1 MKKTLSVCL
10 FIVLFIFAIGLLTA
24 CADDGTSTDTP
35 GTTENPSTSN
45 PPTEN
50 PSDEATVKE
59 LFELNFDLNDISAD
73 VSTAVGAA
81 ELNAVKTA
89 FPRVNEVAFSDKD
102 FGETLSASRSE
113 YYRFACMDGESV
125 LLAVTADGSEYTALG
140 ELLASP
146 EARIMELGGLNP
158 DTAVSEAERDGVLST
173 LRESVARYESE
184 AERLAAAYYAT
195 AEYTRIMALTDVIAV
210 PEAVK
215 TLFPNAVALAV
226 GVFTDSMEYTADGNV
241 QGETCKM
248 AYVSALKADGSAV
261 VYSVTVG
268 EGTGDIASGNI
279 DVTET
284 GEYAFGITLESLP
297 ALSQPVL
304 TVLFDDLYAEVFG
317 ADYDLVPFETFFN
330 EVTDKVFNVAVE
342 YKIQFM
348 QLSENG
354 FKLYAD
360 CVGYQSSEETDSTNH
375 RLAEAVY
382 KGAGLSMI
390 LDYSALSKEIG
401 DEESLKTYLQ
411 KSFSTNGQV
420 STNDVE
426 IVKTELNTYKAR
438 TDLADR
444 VRKFTN
450 KTSFYIRTLLT
461 NTTAEINF
469 DDYAAEYT
477 PAGATSLICYVGGMG
492 TKTLNN
498 TFGTGYVQRL
508 AYLVAY
514 LDIEGKLHIKKGAV
528 IVPWYTNSTDEY
540 SYSLALGE
548 EGKDYV
554 TIQEEIISILEDPII
569 SEWLLPN
576 A

>member
-1 MKKTLSVCL
+1 MKKFSL
-10 FIVLFIFAIGLLTA
+10 FFVLAIFAALTVLLITG
-24 CADDGTSTDTP
+24 CAGDGTSTDTP
-35 GTTENPSTSN
+35 DAPETPSTENPSADTPADDS
-45 PPTEN
+45 
-50 PSDEATVKE
+50 TVAE
-59 LFELNFDLNDISAD
+59 LFESNFDLDD
-73 VSTAVGAA
+73 VSANVAAAVMSA
-81 ELNAVKTA
+81 EIDAVKTA
-89 FPRVNEVAFSDKD
+89 FPDVNEVAFSEKD
-102 FGETLSASRSE
+102 FGETLLASRSQ
-113 YYRFACMDGESV
+113 YYRFACIDGENV
-125 LLAVTADGSEYTALG
+125 LLAVTADDSEYTALD
-140 ELLASP
+140 EILSLP

-173 LRESVARYESE
+173 LREAVTRYESE

-248 AYVSALKADGSAV
+248 AYVSAIKADGSAV

-268 EGTGDIASGNI
+268 EGTDDIASGNI
-279 DVTET
+279 DVAET
-284 GEYAFGITLESLP
+284 GEYAFGITLDSLP

-375 RLAEAVY
+375 RLAEAIY

-401 DEESLKTYLQ
+401 DEASLKDYLQ
-411 KSFSTNGQV
+411 KIYSTNGKV
-420 STNDVE
+420 SANEVE
-426 IVKTELNTYKAR
+426 RVKAELDAYKTR

-450 KTSFYIRTLLT
+450 KTSFNITTLIS
-461 NTTAEINF
+461 NTTADIDF
-469 DDYAAEYT
+469 DEYAAEYT
-477 PAGATSLICYVGGMG
+477 PAGATPLICYVGEMG

-514 LDIEGKLHIKKGAV
+514 LDSEGKLHIKKGAV

-554 TIQEEIISILEDPII
+554 TIQEEIISTLEDPII

>member
-1 MKKTLSVCL
+1 MKKFSL
-10 FIVLFIFAIGLLTA
+10 FFVLAIFAALTVLLITG
-24 CADDGTSTDTP
+24 CAGDGTSTDTP
-35 GTTENPSTSN
+35 DAPETPSTENPSADT
-45 PPTEN
+45 
-50 PSDEATVKE
+50 PSDNLTVKE
-59 LFELNFDLNDISAD
+59 LFELNFDLDD
-73 VSTAVGAA
+73 VSANVAAAVMSA
-81 ELNAVKTA
+81 EIDAVKTA
-89 FPRVNEVAFSDKD
+89 FPGVNEVAFSDKD
-102 FGETLSASRSE
+102 FGETLLASRSQ
-113 YYRFACMDGESV
+113 YYRFACIDGENV

-173 LRESVARYESE
+173 LMEAVTRYESE

-215 TLFPNAVALAV
+215 NLFPNAVALAV
-226 GVFTDSMEYTADGNV
+226 GVFTDPMEYTADGNV

-248 AYVSALKADGSAV
+248 AYVSAIKADGSAV

-284 GEYAFGITLESLP
+284 GEYAFGITLDSLP

-354 FKLYAD
+354 FKIYAD
-360 CVGYQSSEETDSTNH
+360 YVIQNDARH
-375 RLAEAVY
+375 
-382 KGAGLSMI
+382 GLSEAIYKASFLSTI
-390 LDYSALSKEIG
+390 LDYSELSQQIG
-401 DEESLKTYLQ
+401 DLNFKDYLKDVC
-411 KSFSTNGQV
+411 STSNQV
-420 STNDVE
+420 DSSDV
-426 IVKTELNTYKAR
+426 
-438 TDLADR
+438 DR
-444 VRKFTN
+444 VRAVLQEYKSKADDIEMVRVFTR
-450 KTSFYIRTLLT
+450 KSSFNLATLIT
-461 NTTAEINF
+461 NTTADINF

-477 PAGATSLICYVGGMG
+477 PAGATPLICYVGDINP
-492 TKTLNN
+492 KTLDN
-498 TFGTGYVQRL
+498 TFGTGYVQWFD
-508 AYLVAY
+508 ALVVY
-514 LDIEGKLHIKKGAV
+514 QESDNDLIVKKFTV
-528 IVPWYTNSTDEY
+528 RVPWYTNSTDEY

-548 EGKDYV
+548 EGKDYAFSR
-554 TIQEEIISILEDPII
+554 EKIIATLEDPII